1 MGSTM
6 TILVRVLLWLAWVA
20 GVSWFWHTGELGT
33 GTSLALGA
41 LSLVVFAWPGSI
53 ARRRSTELRY
63 IDVGK
68 EPAGLHH

>member
-6 TILVRVLLWLAWVA
+6 AILVRILVWLAWIAGAGWLWHA
-20 GVSWFWHTGELGT
+20 GVLGN

-53 ARRRSTELRY
+53 ARRRDGELRY
-63 IDVGK
+63 VDMGK
-68 EPAGLHH
+68 G